1 MSYEYFII
9 DDDIIED
16 LNRGMMRSHRPD
28 SEREESDVTYVWA
41 SVVTHTDGRTAM
53 GLDGG
58 GASFH
63 ANASIMP
70 LNSVYNK
77 MMQRGDID
85 MDERDAMMDF
95 LQDSKGTDVNMR
107 EFIPPSFTAFTQA
120 QMEADGWFPSEV

>member
-9 DDDIIED
+9 DDDLIED

-28 SEREESDVTYVWA
+28 SEREASDVTDVWA

-63 ANASIMP
+63 ASATVMP
-70 LNSVYNK
+70 LNAVYNK
-77 MMQRGDID
+77 MRQRGDID